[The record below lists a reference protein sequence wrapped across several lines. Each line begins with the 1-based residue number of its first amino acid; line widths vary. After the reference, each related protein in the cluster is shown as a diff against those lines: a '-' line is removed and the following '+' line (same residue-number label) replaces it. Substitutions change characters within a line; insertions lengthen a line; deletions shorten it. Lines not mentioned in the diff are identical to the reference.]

1 MTIQVFL
8 SYHRASSEWIAY
20 SIREKLVSKGVDVF
34 FDIEDI
40 NSGRFKNVICNEIA
54 KRAVFI
60 VIISPE
66 SYERFTSEQDWV
78 RREVEL
84 ALELK
89 KNVIPVLINGAEISR
104 IPQTF
109 PNREALV
116 SLNALNVSFYFF
128 DEAMDILYNRYLT
141 NPTIQEIEF
150 QIAEE
155 HYQNA
160 MDAQQREDWKVAE
173 IEYEKAAARRRRA
186 EYLLGLGAAK
196 HRQGRNLEALKDLDA
211 AISIDPFAWDLMNA
225 KFKVLQDID
234 RMQDAINLPDQW
246 KDQAERTANSYAS
259 RVLAGVESGLDL
271 PDSVKKIP
279 ELTSLYDHM
288 PVFGMVAACVE
299 TLREHISGKLEENLI
314 SSWHEWM
321 QHNEATRADY
331 VKWKSL
337 HEDFSEKPI

>member
-1 MTIQVFL
+1 MTIHVFL
-8 SYHRASSEWIAY
+8 SYHRASKWLAY

-34 FDIEDI
+34 FDIKDI

-54 KRAVFI
+54 NREVFI
-60 VIISPE
+60 VLISPE
-66 SYERFTSEQDWV
+66 SYERFTSENDWV

-89 KNVIPVLINGAEISR
+89 KNVIPLLIDEAAISQ
-104 IPQTF
+104 IPQDF
-109 PNREALV
+109 PNREVLV
-116 SLNALNVSFYFF
+116 SLNALSVSFDFF
-128 DEAMDILYNRYLT
+128 DEAMDILYNRYIT
-141 NPTIQEIEF
+141 HPTIQEIEF

-160 MDAQQREDWKVAE
+160 VDAQQREDWKVAE

-186 EYLLGLGAAK
+186 EYFLGLGTAK
-196 HRQGRNLEALKDLDA
+196 HRQERNLEALKDLDA
-211 AISIDPFAWDLMNA
+211 AIAIDPFAWDLMNA
-225 KFKVLQDID
+225 KFKVLQAVD
-234 RMQDAINLPDQW
+234 RMQDAINLPNQW
-246 KDQAERTANSYAS
+246 QDQAERTANSYAS

-271 PDSVKKIP
+271 LDSVKKIP

-288 PVFGMVAACVE
+288 PIFGMVGACVE
-299 TLREHISGKLEENLI
+299 TLREHIAGKLKENLI

-321 QHNEATRADY
+321 QHNEAKRADY

-337 HEDFSEKPI
+337 HSTPTQ